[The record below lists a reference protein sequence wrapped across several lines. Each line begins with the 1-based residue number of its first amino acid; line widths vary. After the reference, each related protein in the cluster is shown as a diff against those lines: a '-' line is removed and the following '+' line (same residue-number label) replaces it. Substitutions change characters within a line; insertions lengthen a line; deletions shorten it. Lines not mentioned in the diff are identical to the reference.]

1 MTILQNGE
9 CCRGYKHC
17 CAWPLTSQPLHIEW
31 KISTKTKFNVLL
43 KKPLWTL
50 MFCVFGLRRSE
61 SLLTIVTEVKH
72 YSYNHISS
80 SGKAGNSQPIKQRDR
95 DSTDYTDQIYC
106 IWAHTV
112 FGQKFYLG
120 DLASLFTFSGRD
132 WEMSLGNKWA
142 MDLDCVGGI
151 FFFQQVDRCHSSWL
165 MWICIGQC
173 KLGEF
178 SVFTFSTFFV
188 NK

>member
-1 MTILQNGE
+1 MANAAEAINTAVLGLWPHNTCILNGRFRPKQNSTFCWRSLYG
-9 CCRGYKHC
+9 
-17 CAWPLTSQPLHIEW
+17 PLCFASLDLEGQ
-31 KISTKTKFNVLL
+31 K
-43 KKPLWTL
+43 
-50 MFCVFGLRRSE
+50 VF
-61 SLLTIVTEVKH
+61 TIVTEVKH
-72 YSYNHISS
+72 YSYNHSSS

-151 FFFQQVDRCHSSWL
+151 FFFQQVDRCHSS
-165 MWICIGQC
+165 
-173 KLGEF
+173 
-178 SVFTFSTFFV
+178 
-188 NK
+188 